1 MTIEEYK
8 ELHTF
13 YPDYIVGPNEFV
25 IWKETIDDGETAW
38 PIIYNQDDQ
47 WINYFTVP
55 IPALQADVDAPV
67 VAEYENID
75 KQ

>member
-8 ELHTF
+8 EEHIL
-13 YPDYIVGPNEFV
+13 YPDYVVKPGEFV

-38 PIIYNQDDQ
+38 PIIYNQEDQ

-55 IPALQADVDAPV
+55 LPALQEEVNAPV
-67 VAEYENID
+67 LAEYENIE
-75 KQ
+75 KE

>member
-47 WINYFTVP
+47 WINYFAVP
-55 IPALQADVDAPV
+55 IPALQEAVDAPV
-67 VAEYENID
+67 VAEYENIE